1 MNKNLTFFKIEK
13 SVKKEENEMML
24 KLMKKR
30 LESKQFQQK
39 MNNLKELMKMN
50 DAEWNGYFRS
60 RWNKDWENDEYP
72 SLEEAIMGTVNL
84 SNGSTGVMEET
95 IEILKNNLF
104 IPYERINEKKKMAW
118 LKEVVAHGRAINAK
132 AVIIKRKDIQPE
144 KKESIKRFE
153 DAVKNGE
160 NRQIVISELF
170 AIWVTFKINEVLT
183 PTMIENWGLSQKKC
197 SVEYVL

>member
-160 NRQIVISELF
+160 CRQIVISGLF
-170 AIWVTFKINEVLT
+170 SIWVTFNINEELT
-183 PTMIENWGLSQKKC
+183 PAMIENWGLSKKKC
-197 SVEYVL
+197 SVEYKN